1 MSDELIL
8 PNGLRVGTGLQMPV
22 SRPVTFEPLRDA
34 VESLL
39 TVEQISDILDE
50 PTRKTKRELFRA
62 EVHVNNQGSLG
73 SCNGHAGASALS
85 KARVLRG
92 LPFVKLSGT
101 GLYAQINDGKDQG
114 SMLDDGM
121 HAMSENGVPPWDLVP
136 NDEYRWSKVS
146 QEAKDACKDY
156 KAFECYRVDNEME
169 LATALAL
176 NYVCVIAVH
185 ANNAF
190 MRLDGEGVVS
200 STDGPGN
207 HAVQAI
213 DVRVHKGELQFD
225 MENSWGLTYGTQGRG
240 WVSWKRHLRT
250 TSQYHAFYAIRS
262 TTDGPG

>member
-8 PNGLRVGTGLQMPV
+8 PDGLRVGTGLQMPV
-22 SRPVTFEPLRDA
+22 SRPVTFGPLRDA

-136 NDEYRWSKVS
+136 NDEYRWSRVS
-146 QEAKDACKDY
+146 QEAKAACKDY
-156 KAFECYRVDNEME
+156 
-169 LATALAL
+169 
-176 NYVCVIAVH
+176 
-185 ANNAF
+185 
-190 MRLDGEGVVS
+190 
-200 STDGPGN
+200 
-207 HAVQAI
+207 
-213 DVRVHKGELQFD
+213 
-225 MENSWGLTYGTQGRG
+225 
-240 WVSWKRHLRT
+240 RHLSVT
-250 TSQYHAFYAIRS
+250 
-262 TTDGPG
+262 G

>member
-1 MSDELIL
+1 VSDEQLIL
-8 PNGLRVGTGLQMPV
+8 PDGVRVGTGLLVPER
-22 SRPVTFEPLRDA
+22 RPVTFSPLRDS
-34 VESLL
+34 VEILS
-39 TVEQISDILDE
+39 TGQIADILDE
-50 PTRKTKRELFRA
+50 PTRALKRNFFPA
-62 EVHVNNQGSLG
+62 DKYVNNQGALG
-73 SCNGHAGASALS
+73 SCNGHAGAGALT

-136 NDEYRWSKVS
+136 NDEYRWSRIS
-146 QEAKDACKDY
+146 QEAKEACKDY

-190 MRLDGEGVVS
+190 MRLDSAGIVS

-213 DVRVHKGELQFD
+213 DVRIYQNELQFD
-225 MENSWGLTYGTQGRG
+225 MENSWGLSYGTQGRG
-240 WVSWKRHLRT
+240 WVSWRRHLRT

-262 TTDGPG
+262 TTDGPV